1 MKKLTLLIPLLIFPT
16 LTGCGNIIKTQLT
29 YGTLISTT
37 ATQLTPSEFDTR
49 YDAGENFL
57 LAIYPKDS
65 SCLCWGHF
73 EYVINQ
79 AVEKDNLLIYKYYA
93 QEVSSSVAMKENG
106 NFRSDLSHP
115 TFYVVRNK
123 NIAKYYPYNSDNP
136 FYTEYTSFK
145 KEMEKVCKFP
155 KIYYVNEDILDQK
168 LLDTKCMAF
177 YIRESCSDCKYLIPN
192 ALIPYIDSHNFND
205 KIYMIDFD
213 PYRSSDPT
221 LYQEKKDKYKLS
233 TKYNEHLGYDTGY
246 IPTLQFYENG
256 ILKDMM
262 VYFNDK
268 ELIYDETKDV
278 YHVSDSYYNEERNIY
293 HHYLDNITDKDLTK
307 VDIKAEDTIQNRSWK
322 SSSAAVYHN
331 QILNAFLDKY
341 LA

>member
-1 MKKLTLLIPLLIFPT
+1 MFPLLN
-16 LTGCGNIIKTQLT
+16 GCGNVNKTQLT
-29 YGTLISTT
+29 YGTLTT
-37 ATQLTPSEFDTR
+37 DTAVQLTPSEFDTR

-65 SCLCWGHF
+65 SCLCWEHF

-93 QEVSSSVAMKENG
+93 QEVAISVAMKENG

-115 TFYVVRNK
+115 TFYVVNNK
-123 NIAKYYPYNSDNP
+123 SIAKYYPYNNDNP

-145 KEMEKVCKFP
+145 KEIEKVCKFP
-155 KIYYVNEDILDQK
+155 KLYYVNEDILDQK
-168 LLDTKCMAF
+168 LTDTKAVVM

-192 ALIPYIDSHNFND
+192 ALIPYIDSHTFFD
-205 KIYMIDFD
+205 HIYVIDFD
-213 PYRSSDPT
+213 PYRSTDME

-233 TKYNEHLGYDTGY
+233 TKYNEHLGYDAGY
-246 IPTLQFYENG
+246 IPTLQIYQNG
-256 ILKDMM
+256 NLIDMM

-268 ELIYDETKDV
+268 ELIYDEINNI
-278 YHVSDSYYNEERNIY
+278 YHVSDSYYNETRNNY
-293 HHYLDNITDKDLTK
+293 HHYLDNVTVKDLTK
-307 VDIKAEDTIQNRSWK
+307 VAIKEEDTIQNRSWK
-322 SSSAAVYHN
+322 SSSAALYHN